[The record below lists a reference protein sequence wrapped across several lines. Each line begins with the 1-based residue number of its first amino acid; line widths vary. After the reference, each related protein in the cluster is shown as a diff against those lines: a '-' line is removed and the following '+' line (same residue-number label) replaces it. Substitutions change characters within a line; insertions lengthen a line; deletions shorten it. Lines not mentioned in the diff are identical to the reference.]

1 MTVVTLVEEFVE
13 GGAKIE
19 LIKRPFLKIHNY
31 FDSLG
36 MFRTSFDTLNFVKY

>member
-19 LIKRPFLKIHNY
+19 LIKIAFFKIHNY